1 MVRPDSLTLA
11 PPYLYARLVERPA
24 PAIRPPVALGCTA
37 IVAAALLSAFAIAL
51 FLIFIQSGAAGGLA
65 VLNPPAAYPPGSMQY
80 ISEHNFYLSRLPDGS
95 FVALSDLDSSNRANP
110 QHRCRVARIDTTDP
124 ALPELVAQY
133 ASRMSPQA
141 AGSTTL
147 LREDCYGGLYDI
159 TGVRLN
165 GDGPNL
171 DRLAVDVN
179 GSGKLEV
186 NYTKRTCSQ
195 RDGANVFSSIACR

>member
-1 MVRPDSLTLA
+1 M
-11 PPYLYARLVERPA
+11 ERPA

-37 IVAAALLSAFAIAL
+37 IVAVALLSIFALVL

-80 ISEHNFYLSRLPDGS
+80 ISDHNFYLSRLPDGS
-95 FVALSDLDSSNRANP
+95 FVALSDLDITNRANP
-110 QHRCRVARIDTTDP
+110 QHRCRVSRLDP
-124 ALPELVAQY
+124 GDPSLPQLVSQY
-133 ASRMSPQA
+133 GSRMSPQA

-147 LREDCYGGLYDI
+147 LREDCHGALYDFS
-159 TGVRLN
+159 GARLN

-179 GSGKLEV
+179 GSGKVEV
-186 NYTKRTCSQ
+186 NYTKRACSQ
-195 RDGANVFSSIACR
+195 RDGADVFAPIPCP